1 MRILLV
7 EDDPMIGKTLQ
18 TALQQESYT
27 VDWVQDGQAGKV
39 ALDTADGAYSLVLL
53 DLGLPK
59 KTGLELL
66 REIRRAG
73 NRTRVLI
80 VTARDAVA
88 DRVAGLDA
96 GADDYLVKPFSL
108 DELAARM
115 RALLRR
121 DVAREDNVLRNA
133 ELALD
138 PGSRTVTQRGIAVDV
153 SAREF
158 ALLAALLE
166 RPGTALSKTQLEERL
181 YGWGEEVESNTVEV
195 HVHNLRKKLGAE
207 AIRTIRG
214 VGYLVAK
221 A

>member
-7 EDDPMIGKTLQ
+7 EDDPMIGKTLLA
-18 TALQQESYT
+18 ALQQDRYT
-27 VDWVQDGQAGKV
+27 VDWVKDGQAAKL
-39 ALDTADGAYSLVLL
+39 ALDTADGAYGLVLL
-53 DLGLPK
+53 DLGLPRK
-59 KTGLELL
+59 SGLDLLKEL
-66 REIRRAG
+66 RRAG
-73 NRTRVLI
+73 NKVRVLI
-80 VTARDAVA
+80 VTARDAVT

-108 DELAARM
+108 DELGARM

-121 DVAREDNVLRNA
+121 DVAREDNVLRNGD
-133 ELALD
+133 LALD
-138 PGSRTVTQRGIAVDV
+138 PATRTVTRNGALVDV
-153 SAREF
+153 STREF

-166 RPGTALSKTQLEERL
+166 RPGAALSKSQLEERL

-195 HVHNLRKKLGAE
+195 HVHNLRKKLGAD

-214 VGYLVAK
+214 VGYVIAR

>member
-7 EDDPMIGKTLQ
+7 EDDPMIGKTLYA
-18 TALQQESYT
+18 ALQQDGCA
-27 VDWVQDGQAGKV
+27 VDWVKDGQAARV
-39 ALDTADGAYSLVLL
+39 AIDTADNAYALVLL

-59 KTGLELL
+59 KSGLELL
-66 REIRRAG
+66 RDLRRAG
-73 NRTRVLI
+73 NKVRVLI
-80 VTARDAVA
+80 VTARDAVT

-121 DVAREDNVLRNA
+121 DIAREDNILRNA

-138 PGSRTVTQRGIAVDV
+138 PGSRTVTQRGAVVDV

-166 RPGTALSKTQLEERL
+166 RPGTALSKAQLEERL

-195 HVHNLRKKLGAE
+195 HVHNLRKKLGTD

-214 VGYLVAK
+214 VGYVIAR

>member
-7 EDDPMIGKTLQ
+7 EDDPMIGKTLHA
-18 TALQQESYT
+18 ALQQDNYT
-27 VDWVQDGQAGKV
+27 VDWVKDGQAAKLT
-39 ALDTADGAYSLVLL
+39 LDTADGAYALVLL
-53 DLGLPK
+53 DLGLPRK
-59 KTGLELL
+59 SGLEVLK
-66 REIRRAG
+66 EIRRAG
-73 NRTRVLI
+73 NKVRVL
-80 VTARDAVA
+80 VLTARDAVA

-121 DVAREDNVLRNA
+121 DVAREDNILRHG

-138 PGSRTVTQRGIAVDV
+138 PDAHSVKRNDVEIAL

-166 RPGTALSKTQLEERL
+166 RPGIALSKTQLEERL
-181 YGWGEEVESNTVEV
+181 YGWGEEVESNAVEV
-195 HVHNLRKKLGAE
+195 HVHNLRKKLGVD

-214 VGYLVAK
+214 VGYVVSGK
-221 A
+221 

>member
-1 MRILLV
+1 MRILIV
-7 EDDPMIGKTLQ
+7 EDDPMIGSTLK

-27 VDWVQDGQAGKV
+27 VDWVRDGQAGKT
-39 ALDTADGAYSLVLL
+39 ALDTAGDAYALVLL

-59 KTGLELL
+59 KTGLDLL
-66 REIRRAG
+66 REVRRAG
-73 NRTRVLI
+73 NRVRVLI

-121 DVAREDNVLRNA
+121 DVARGDNVLRNGD
-133 ELALD
+133 LALD
-138 PGSRTVTQRGIAVDV
+138 PAARTVTRDGVPVDL
-153 SAREF
+153 SNREF

-166 RPGTALSKTQLEERL
+166 RPGTALSKPQLEERL
-181 YGWGEEVESNTVEV
+181 YGWGDEVESNAVEV
-195 HVHNLRKKLGAE
+195 HVHNLRKKLGAG

-214 VGYLVAK
+214 VGYVIERT
-221 A
+221 